1 MTMADY
7 IFVMGDAAA
16 QIGTEAS
23 EEPKKRGK
31 GKTEEG
37 MRGQRRKEREEGVI
51 SKGKIIRR
59 AMNFTQVLTC
69 VHSPVWSSEGKGE
82 EVG

>member
-1 MTMADY
+1 
-7 IFVMGDAAA
+7 
-16 QIGTEAS
+16 
-23 EEPKKRGK
+23 
-31 GKTEEG
+31 
-37 MRGQRRKEREEGVI
+37 MRGQRRKEGEEGVI